1 MKLPIVIP
9 TCEYK
14 GCTEPGT
21 ELARGREWF
30 DQPWHSQ
37 PGHKEVGF
45 FCEKH
50 AKIVVE
56 EGNPEYPAVCPNCR
70 CKFGVN

>member
-1 MKLPIVIP
+1 MKLPVLIP

-14 GCTEPGT
+14 DCTEPGT
-21 ELARGREWF
+21 ELARGRDYF
-30 DQPWHSQ
+30 DE

-56 EGNPEYPAVCPNCR
+56 EGNPEYHVCCPNCG
-70 CKFGVN
+70 CEFGVG